1 MNKLFVGTGV
11 ALVTPFLSDKKIDYN
26 SLKRIIKFVD
36 LPQIN
41 YLTILGTT
49 GESATLSW
57 SEKIEIL
64 KFMIKNSSGKPILL
78 GLGGNDT
85 ARLLKEINLINKYDI
100 NGILSVTPYYNRPS
114 QAGLISHYRQI
125 ADASDHPIIL
135 YNVPSRTGVNLESKS
150 TLILSEHSNIMGIK
164 EASGNIKQCER
175 ILNSRPKDF
184 LLISGNDAKRIY
196 FCFGQLQA

>member
-26 SLKRIIKFVD
+26 SLERIIKFVD

-85 ARLLKEINLINKYDI
+85 AKLLKIDDTLGSIAVGK
-100 NGILSVTPYYNRPS
+100 
-114 QAGLISHYRQI
+114 I
-125 ADASDHPIIL
+125 ADLVAVNGDPIKDIS
-135 YNVPSRTGVNLESKS
+135 VMES
-150 TLILSEHSNIMGIK
+150 INFVMK
-164 EASGNIKQCER
+164 EGEVITH
-175 ILNSRPKDF
+175 D
-184 LLISGNDAKRIY
+184 
-196 FCFGQLQA
+196 